1 MFGCHF
7 LFLTFVSVSFLLSC
21 RSPASS
27 LQSIVSMKSKRP
39 VCLKPTL
46 QRLSPRWV
54 DQYPMCVGVRVDVGV
69 SVAWWVWVWVCVWGV
84 CKKAENFNLWPDL
97 ALTTKNGSRSDC
109 WVFQLEKECRQKWK
123 RLLAPVIRQ
132 RHQIKL
138 WHFNQARAKRRE
150 KWALCK
156 MTDQNWL
163 VGRWD
168 LCLNSAWCD
177 IATWRTHR
185 CNDPHK
191 LVSTCIYLGTPA
203 LLHCLHKQHF
213 WQLNFLFFL

>member
-1 MFGCHF
+1 MPFPCK
-7 LFLTFVSVSFLLSC
+7 FVTIDC
-21 RSPASS
+21 IDEKQASS
-27 LQSIVSMKSKRP
+27 LSQTYITTPVAPVGKSVP
-39 VCLKPTL
+39 NVCGCTCGC
-46 QRLSPRWV
+46 R
-54 DQYPMCVGVRVDVGV
+54 CECVRVDVGV
-69 SVAWWVWVWVCVWGV
+69 SVAWWVWVWVWVWGV

-109 WVFQLEKECRQKWK
+109 WLFQVEKECRQKWK

-163 VGRWD
+163 VGRLD
-168 LCLNSAWCD
+168 LCLNSAYCD

-203 LLHCLHKQHF
+203 LLHWFPK
-213 WQLNFLFFL
+213 